1 MTLRPCYLGV
11 DAGTSAVKTVLVDA
25 RQRVL
30 AEASASYAVSR
41 PAPLAAEQD
50 PALWV
55 RAMEET
61 LAAVRRAAPE
71 DYARVV
77 AIGLSGQMHGLL
89 ALDRDNR
96 PLRPAM
102 LWNDGRAHA
111 QAAALARDHPDLALE
126 VGVLPMSGFTGSKA
140 LWLAENEPDLFA
152 RLDCLLSAKDY
163 LRLQL
168 TGERATDPSD
178 ASGTWLYDQTRQDWS
193 ARVLAAI
200 GLDPGQLPRIVEGNA
215 VSGTLLPEVASRL
228 GLPRD
233 VIVAGGAG
241 DCAAG
246 AIGAG
251 VIFDGSA
258 LLSLGTGALLFVPT
272 RVYRPAPDRLIHS
285 FRHALP
291 GLWFQMAAML
301 NGGSALVWAAS
312 LAGKTPAEQA
322 DAVAA
327 RYSGPGETIFLPYL
341 TGERTPHND
350 PFARGV
356 LFGLTPQTDGIALA
370 QAAMEGVA
378 FSFADA
384 KDALE
389 SSGIR
394 LPAVGILGGGG
405 KSRLWTRII
414 AAVMERPVIRYQ
426 GGETGPAFGAA
437 RLARLAYTGEPPEAV
452 CAPPEILETI
462 EPEAALSRAYA
473 PTLARFR
480 ALYPLLRE
488 TFIPGGTAAPP
499 PGHKEGSC
507 PTSA

>member
-1 MTLRPCYLGV
+1 MSRHPCYLGIDV
-11 DAGTSAVKTVLVDA
+11 GTSAVKTVLADE

-30 AEASASYAVSR
+30 VETSAAYQVSR
-41 PAPLAAEQD
+41 PCPLAAEQD

-61 LAAVRRAAPE
+61 LAAVRRAAP
-71 DYARVV
+71 DAYARVA

-111 QAAALARDHPDLALE
+111 QAAALACDHPELAEE
-126 VGVLPMSGFTGSKA
+126 VGVPPMPGFTGPKA
-140 LWLAENEPDLFA
+140 LWLAENEPEVFA
-152 RLDCLLSAKDY
+152 RLDCLLPAKDY
-163 LRLQL
+163 LRLML

-178 ASGTWLYDQTRQDWS
+178 ASGTWLYDQARQDWS
-193 ARVLAAI
+193 AKALAAV
-200 GLDPGQLPRIVEGNA
+200 GLAASRMPRIVEGNA
-215 VSGTLLPEVASRL
+215 VSGSLLPDAAARL
-228 GLPRD
+228 GLPAD

-251 VIFDGSA
+251 VIDEGSA
-258 LLSLGTGALLFVPT
+258 LLSLGTGALLLVPT
-272 RVYRPAPDRLIHS
+272 RVHRPAPDRLIHS

-291 GLWFQMAAML
+291 GRWFQMAAML
-301 NGGSALVWAAS
+301 NGGSVLAWAAA
-312 LAGKTPAEQA
+312 LAGKSPAEQA
-322 DAVAA
+322 EAVEA
-327 RYSGPGETIFLPYL
+327 RYHGPGGTIFLPYL

-356 LFGLTPQTDGIALA
+356 LFGLTPETDAVALA
-370 QAAMEGVA
+370 LAAMEGVA

-384 KDALE
+384 RDALE
-389 SSGIR
+389 ASGTR

-414 AAVMERPVIRYQ
+414 AAVMDRPMIRYR

-437 RLARLAYTGEPPEAV
+437 RLARLARTGEAPEAV
-452 CAPPEILETI
+452 CSPPEIRETI
-462 EPEAALSRAYA
+462 EPEADLRRAYA
-473 PTLARFR
+473 PSLARFR

-488 TFIPGGTAAPP
+488 TFTPGGTAAPP
-499 PGHKEGSC
+499 PEDEE
-507 PTSA
+507 